1 MGHLPI
7 SKAHLN
13 SGIIKQVSWPPM
25 EIPSIEYPSKSTPLR
40 VTEARAFLYSSS
52 SSIARP
58 IADKKPEDLRE
69 VEFMGLLR

>member
-1 MGHLPI
+1 
-7 SKAHLN
+7 
-13 SGIIKQVSWPPM
+13 M